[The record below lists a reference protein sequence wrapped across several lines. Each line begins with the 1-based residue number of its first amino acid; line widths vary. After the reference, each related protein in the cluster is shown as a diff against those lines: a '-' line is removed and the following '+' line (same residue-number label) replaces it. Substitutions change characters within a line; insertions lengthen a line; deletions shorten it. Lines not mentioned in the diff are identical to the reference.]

1 MANAVELNKE
11 ETNIRVLLGE
21 YLAGRPTDLHFA
33 SNDTSH
39 IDQDTLSAF
48 TEGSLNE
55 RESTPVVGHLVRC
68 SFCRHI
74 TTELVR
80 LDLAFAETPAI
91 QATQSEAPGKIS
103 EVLSGLFS
111 KILVHPMEPFLLIT
125 KMIEKRGI
133 ETKKKKTN
141 FGET

>member
-1 MANAVELNKE
+1 MANTVELNKE
-11 ETNIRVLLGE
+11 ESNIQGFIGQ
-21 YLAGRPTDLHFA
+21 YLAERPTDLDFA

-48 TEGSLNE
+48 AEGSLNK

-74 TTELVR
+74 TAELVR
-80 LDLAFAETPAI
+80 LDFAFAEAPAA
-91 QATQSEAPGKIS
+91 QPTRSEAPGKIS

-111 KILVHPMEPFLLIT
+111 KIFGTSDGAVFAHTEDEA
-125 KMIEKRGI
+125 KNKDEKDK
-133 ETKKKKTN
+133 ED
-141 FGET
+141 EESAQ